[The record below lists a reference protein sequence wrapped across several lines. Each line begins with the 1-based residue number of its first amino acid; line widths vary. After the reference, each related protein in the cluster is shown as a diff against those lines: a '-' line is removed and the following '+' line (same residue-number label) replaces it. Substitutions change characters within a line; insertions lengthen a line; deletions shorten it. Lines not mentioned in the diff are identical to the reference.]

1 MQFINPF
8 APLPSATN
16 TGGFSGADMPYTTD
30 MVTDTTPEAPARV
43 SQFKAPKLFKE
54 EQAYFDDAINAG
66 VDEKEVR
73 ITLNKNR
80 ERYGRIKFSPEELNI
95 LHASQEAGD
104 TVEQGMKKIN
114 EYRAYESAPL
124 PAKIAKNVLDI
135 GASTVRETGEKT
147 M

>member
-8 APLPSATN
+8 APLPSATD
-16 TGGFSGADMPYTTD
+16 TGGFSGTDMPD
-30 MVTDTTPEAPARV
+30 MATDTSVNTAPARV

-54 EQAYFDDAINAG
+54 EQAYFDEAINAG

-114 EYRAYESAPL
+114 EYR
-124 PAKIAKNVLDI
+124 
-135 GASTVRETGEKT
+135 
-147 M
+147 